1 MMLDR
6 ESKNCSVV
14 GEDLTLEGNVISKS
28 DLLIEGLV
36 QGNVTCANLFVSRG
50 GRILGDVTCDS
61 VELEGT
67 LNGVLTASR
76 VDLKEG
82 CVLERDIVSE
92 SLSIDHGAT
101 FTGAARPVKS
111 SMPKPDLKEAA
122 E

>member
-1 MMLDR
+1 MILDR
-6 ESKNCSVV
+6 ESKNCSVI

-28 DLLIEGLV
+28 DLLIEGV
-36 QGNVTCANLFVSRG
+36 IQGNVNCSNLFVSRG

-67 LNGVLTASR
+67 VNGVITASR
-76 VDLKEG
+76 VDLKDGSILEG
-82 CVLERDIVSE
+82 DIVSE

-111 SMPKPDLKEAA
+111 GPKPDLREAA

>member
-1 MMLDR
+1 MLDR

-28 DLLIEGLV
+28 DLLIEGV
-36 QGNVTCANLFVSRG
+36 IEGNVTCSNLFVSRN
-50 GRILGDVTCDS
+50 GRIVGDIACET

-67 LNGVLTASR
+67 LKGTLTASR

-82 CVLERDIVSE
+82 CVLEGDIVSE
-92 SLSIDHGAT
+92 SLSVDHGAT
-101 FTGAARPVKS
+101 FTGAARPLKS
-111 SMPKPDLKEAA
+111 APKQDIKDAA